1 MIPNVAHFIWLG
13 STLPY
18 IYTLSIKSACING
31 NFDTVKLHGEP
42 ELLNNPEVAVLQE
55 FANFTFCELNPDEIL
70 GSCSMAGLQEQFSKL
85 SSRPADKANVLRL
98 AILYREGGVYLD
110 TDTITLKP
118 LGALLE
124 TNAFVG
130 EEYIIKPFWVVRS
143 KSIGTHLQKVLRD
156 YVRKFCAVVPHGYLL
171 FDPLSKYYLKALNN
185 AVVGSVPKSE
195 LTQTMLTKILEV
207 PDSELRIRFRLGTH
221 LLQETLREHPELATI
236 HPPKVFYPLS
246 PEISRHFFA
255 KYGTRFVDRI
265 ITEETTILHWYASV
279 KTKKVVSK
287 ADAEYIRKHASRE
300 LFSHIAQPF
309 I

>member
-31 NFDTVKLHGEP
+31 KFDTVKLHGEP
-42 ELLNNPEVAVLQE
+42 DLLKIPEVAILRE
-55 FANFTFCELNPDEIL
+55 YANFKFCELNPDEIL
-70 GSCSMAGLQEQFSKL
+70 RSCDMAGLQEQFHKL

-98 AILYREGGVYLD
+98 AILYKEGGVYLD

-118 LGALLE
+118 MGALLE

-143 KSIGTHLQKVLRD
+143 KSILVHLQKHIRNYL
-156 YVRKFCAVVPHGYLL
+156 RKFCTIVPHGYLL
-171 FDPLSKYYLKALNN
+171 FDRLSKYYIKALNN
-185 AVVGSVPKSE
+185 AVVGSVPKSK
-195 LTQTMLTKILEV
+195 LAQTMLTKILEV
-207 PDSELRIRFRLGTH
+207 PDNQLHIRFRLGTH

-246 PEISRHFFA
+246 PEISRHFFTNH
-255 KYGTRFVDRI
+255 GTQFVDKV

-279 KTKKVVSK
+279 KTKKIVRK
-287 ADAEYIRKHASRE
+287 ADADYIRRHASRQ

-309 I
+309 V